1 MNSAKL
7 VVNNLEENVMKLMD
21 KVKNNKNLMRFIETT
36 QRRMIDSEI
45 GNTSVVVAYY
55 LLLSLFPLLIA
66 VGNILPYLH
75 IDPNDV
81 LPYIAEAIPK
91 AIFNDLKPAIQSLL
105 TQRSGS
111 LLSISALAALWSA
124 SQSINALQTAMNK
137 AFGVGQRKNFMIVR
151 LMSLFVI
158 VLLLTA
164 IVGVVGVLGL
174 GQTILDVLQPILHF
188 STDVIE
194 TFQALKWPITSLI
207 LLVIMCL
214 IYRVVPNANLTVRS
228 IIPGAV
234 FATVGWMLLS
244 EAFGLYIRYFSSK
257 VASYQL
263 IGSFI
268 ILMLW
273 LNFAATIIILG
284 GIINAVVKEYIS
296 NEKIQHRYSLIH
308 QLVDKIKEKLKK

>member
-1 MNSAKL
+1 
-7 VVNNLEENVMKLMD
+7 
-21 KVKNNKNLMRFIETT
+21 MRFIETT
-36 QRRMIDSEI
+36 QHRMIDSEI

-66 VGNILPYLH
+66 VGNLLPYLH
-75 IDPNDV
+75 IDPNEV

-91 AIFNDLKPAIQSLL
+91 AIFDDLKPAIQSLL
-105 TQRSGS
+105 TQRSGG

-137 AFGVGQRKNFMIVR
+137 AFGVEQRKNFIIVR
-151 LMSLFVI
+151 IMSLLVI
-158 VLLLTA
+158 LLFMIA

-174 GQTILDVLQPILHF
+174 GKTILDLLQPIFHF
-188 STDVIE
+188 STDFID
-194 TFQALKWPITSLI
+194 TFQALKWPVTSLV

-214 IYRVVPNANLTVRS
+214 IYRVVPNAKLNFRS

-244 EAFGLYIRYFSSK
+244 QAFGLYIKYFSSK
-257 VASYQL
+257 IASYQI

-296 NEKIQHRYSLIH
+296 NEKIQHRYGLINR
-308 QLVDKIKEKLKK
+308 LVDKIKEKLKK

>member
-1 MNSAKL
+1 MKL
-7 VVNNLEENVMKLMD
+7 VD
-21 KVKNNKNLMRFIETT
+21 KVKRNEKLMRFIETT
-36 QRRMIDSEI
+36 QHRMIDSEI

-66 VGNILPYLH
+66 VGNLLPYLH
-75 IDPNDV
+75 IDPNEV

-91 AIFNDLKPAIQSLL
+91 AIFEDLKPAIQSLL
-105 TQRSGS
+105 TQRSGG

-137 AFGVGQRKNFMIVR
+137 AFGVEQRKNFIIVR
-151 LMSLFVI
+151 IMSLLVI
-158 VLLLTA
+158 LLFMIA

-174 GQTILDVLQPILHF
+174 GKTILDLLQPIVHF
-188 STDVIE
+188 STDFID
-194 TFQALKWPITSLI
+194 TFQALKWPVTSLV

-214 IYRVVPNANLTVRS
+214 IYRVVPNAKLTFRS
-228 IIPGAV
+228 IIPGAI
-234 FATVGWMLLS
+234 FATAGWMLLS
-244 EAFGLYIRYFSSK
+244 QAFGLYIKYFSSK
-257 VASYQL
+257 IASYQI

-284 GIINAVVKEYIS
+284 GIINAVVKEYLS
-296 NEKIQHRYSLIH
+296 NEKIQHRYGLINR
-308 QLVDKIKEKLKK
+308 LVDKAKEKLKK

>member
-1 MNSAKL
+1 MKL
-7 VVNNLEENVMKLMD
+7 VD
-21 KVKNNKNLMRFIETT
+21 KVKNNENLMRFIETT
-36 QRRMIDSEI
+36 QRRMVDSEI

-75 IDPNDV
+75 IDPNEV
-81 LPYIAEAIPK
+81 LPYIAEAIPET
-91 AIFNDLKPAIQSLL
+91 IFNDLQSAIKSLL

-111 LLSISALAALWSA
+111 LLSISALTALWSA
-124 SQSINALQTAMNK
+124 SQSINALQIAMNK
-137 AFGVGQRKNFMIVR
+137 AFGVEQRKNFIIVR

-164 IVGVVGVLGL
+164 VVGVVGVLGL
-174 GQTILDVLQPILHF
+174 GKTILDLLQPIFHF
-188 STDVIE
+188 STDVID
-194 TFQALKWPITSLI
+194 TFQTLKWPITTLV
-207 LLVIMCL
+207 LMVIMCL
-214 IYRVVPNANLTVRS
+214 IYRVVPNARLNFRS

-234 FATVGWMLLS
+234 FSTIGWMLLS
-244 EAFGLYIRYFSSK
+244 QVFGLYIKYFSSK
-257 VASYQL
+257 IASYQI

-284 GIINAVVKEYIS
+284 GIINAVVKEYTS
-296 NEKIQHRYSLIH
+296 NEEIEHRYGVINRLM
-308 QLVDKIKEKLKK
+308 DKIKEKIKK

>member
-1 MNSAKL
+1 MKL
-7 VVNNLEENVMKLMD
+7 VD
-21 KVKNNKNLMRFIETT
+21 KVKNNESLMRFIETT
-36 QRRMIDSEI
+36 QRRMVDSEI

-75 IDPNDV
+75 IDPNAV

-91 AIFNDLKPAIQSLL
+91 SIFNDLKSAIQSLL
-105 TQRSGS
+105 TQRSGG

-124 SQSINALQTAMNK
+124 SQSINALQIAMNK
-137 AFGVGQRKNFMIVR
+137 AFGVEQRKNFIIVR

-164 IVGVVGVLGL
+164 VVGVVGVLGL
-174 GQTILDVLQPILHF
+174 GKTILDLLQPILHF
-188 STDVIE
+188 STDFID
-194 TFQALKWPITSLI
+194 TFQALKWPLTSLV

-214 IYRVVPNANLTVRS
+214 IYRVVPNARLNFRS
-228 IIPGAV
+228 IIPGAI
-234 FATVGWMLLS
+234 FATAGWMLLS
-244 EAFGLYIRYFSSK
+244 QAFGLYIKYFSSK
-257 VASYQL
+257 IASYQI

-268 ILMLW
+268 VLMLW

-284 GIINAVVKEYIS
+284 GIINAVVKEYFS
-296 NEKIQHRYSLIH
+296 HEKIEHRYGVLNR
-308 QLVDKIKEKLKK
+308 LMDKIKEKFKK

>member
-1 MNSAKL
+1 MKL
-7 VVNNLEENVMKLMD
+7 VD
-21 KVKNNKNLMRFIETT
+21 KVKNNEKLMRFIETT
-36 QRRMIDSEI
+36 QNRMIDSEI

-66 VGNILPYLH
+66 VGNLLPYLH
-75 IDPNDV
+75 IDPNEV

-91 AIFNDLKPAIQSLL
+91 AIFDDLKPAIQSLL
-105 TQRSGS
+105 TQRSGG

-137 AFGVGQRKNFMIVR
+137 AFGVEPRKNFIIVR
-151 LMSLFVI
+151 IMSLLVI
-158 VLLLTA
+158 LLFMIA

-174 GQTILDVLQPILHF
+174 GKTILDLLQPIFHF
-188 STDVIE
+188 STDFIDA
-194 TFQALKWPITSLI
+194 FQALKWPITTLV

-214 IYRVVPNANLTVRS
+214 IYRVVPNAKLTFRS

-244 EAFGLYIRYFSSK
+244 QAFGLYIKYFSSK
-257 VASYQL
+257 IASYQI

-273 LNFAATIIILG
+273 LNLAATIIILG

-296 NEKIQHRYSLIH
+296 NEKIQHRYGLINR
-308 QLVDKIKEKLKK
+308 LVDKIKEKLKK

>member
-1 MNSAKL
+1 MKL
-7 VVNNLEENVMKLMD
+7 VD
-21 KVKNNKNLMRFIETT
+21 KVKNNDNLMRFIETT
-36 QRRMIDSEI
+36 QRRMVDSEI

-91 AIFNDLKPAIQSLL
+91 AIFDDLKPAIQSLL
-105 TQRSGS
+105 TQRSGG

-137 AFGVGQRKNFMIVR
+137 AFGVEQRKNFIIVR
-151 LMSLFVI
+151 IMSLLVI
-158 VLLLTA
+158 LLFMIA

-174 GQTILDVLQPILHF
+174 GKTILDLLQPIFNF
-188 STDVIE
+188 STDFID
-194 TFQALKWPITSLI
+194 TFQALKWPITSLV

-214 IYRVVPNANLTVRS
+214 IYRVVPNAKLSFRS

-244 EAFGLYIRYFSSK
+244 QVFGLYIKYFSSK
-257 VASYQL
+257 IASYQI

-284 GIINAVVKEYIS
+284 GIINAVVKEYLS
-296 NEKIQHRYSLIH
+296 NEKIQHRYGLINR
-308 QLVDKIKEKLKK
+308 LIDKINEKFKK

>member
-1 MNSAKL
+1 MKL
-7 VVNNLEENVMKLMD
+7 VD
-21 KVKNNKNLMRFIETT
+21 KVKNNDKLMRFIETT
-36 QRRMIDSEI
+36 QQRMVESDI

-75 IDPNDV
+75 IDSDTV
-81 LPYIAEAIPK
+81 LPYIAEAIP
-91 AIFNDLKPAIQSLL
+91 ASIYADLEPAIKSLL

-124 SQSINALQTAMNK
+124 SQSINAMQTAMNK
-137 AFGVGQRKNFMIVR
+137 AFGVAQRSNFIVVR

-174 GQTILDVLQPILHF
+174 GKTILDFLQPIFHY
-188 STDVIE
+188 STNFID
-194 TFQALKWPITSLI
+194 TFQALKWPLTSLV
-207 LLVIMCL
+207 LLVIMSL
-214 IYRVVPNANLTVRS
+214 IYRVVPNTKLSFRS
-228 IIPGAV
+228 IIPGAI
-234 FATVGWMLLS
+234 FSTIGWMLLS
-244 EAFGLYIRYFSSK
+244 QLFGLYIKYFSSK
-257 VASYQL
+257 ISSYQI

-268 ILMLW
+268 VLMLW

-284 GIINAVVKEYIS
+284 GIINAVVKEYTS
-296 NEKIQHRYSLIH
+296 KEEIQHRSGFFSRIFDNIKH
-308 QLVDKIKEKLKK
+308 KIMKER

>member
-1 MNSAKL
+1 MKL
-7 VVNNLEENVMKLMD
+7 VDKIKSNEKLI
-21 KVKNNKNLMRFIETT
+21 RFIETT
-36 QRRMIDSEI
+36 QHRMVDSEI

-105 TQRSGS
+105 TQRSSS

-137 AFGVGQRKNFMIVR
+137 AFGVEQRKNFIIVR

-158 VLLLTA
+158 LLFLIA

-174 GQTILDVLQPILHF
+174 GKTILDLLQPILQF
-188 STDVIE
+188 STDFID
-194 TFQALKWPITSLI
+194 TFQALKWPITSLV

-214 IYRVVPNANLTVRS
+214 IYRVVPNAKLTFRS
-228 IIPGAV
+228 IIPGAI
-234 FATVGWMLLS
+234 FATIGWMLLS
-244 EAFGLYIRYFSSK
+244 QVFGLYIKYFSSK
-257 VASYQL
+257 IASYQI

-268 ILMLW
+268 VLMLW

-296 NEKIQHRYSLIH
+296 NEKIQHRYGLLNR
-308 QLVDKIKEKLKK
+308 LVDKIKEKLKK

>member
-1 MNSAKL
+1 MKL
-7 VVNNLEENVMKLMD
+7 VD
-21 KVKNNKNLMRFIETT
+21 KVKSNEKLMRFIETT
-36 QRRMIDSEI
+36 QNRMIDSEI

-137 AFGVGQRKNFMIVR
+137 AFGVEQRKNFIIVR

-158 VLLLTA
+158 LLFLTA

-174 GQTILDVLQPILHF
+174 GKTILDLLQPIFHF
-188 STDVIE
+188 STDFID
-194 TFQALKWPITSLI
+194 TFQALKWPITSLV

-214 IYRVVPNANLTVRS
+214 IYRVVPNAKLTFRS
-228 IIPGAV
+228 IIPGAI
-234 FATVGWMLLS
+234 FATIGWMLLS
-244 EAFGLYIRYFSSK
+244 QVFGLYIKYFSSK
-257 VASYQL
+257 IASYQI

-268 ILMLW
+268 VLMLW
-273 LNFAATIIILG
+273 LNFAATVIILG

-296 NEKIQHRYSLIH
+296 NEKIQHRYGLLNR
-308 QLVDKIKEKLKK
+308 LVDKIKEKLKK

>member
-1 MNSAKL
+1 
-7 VVNNLEENVMKLMD
+7 MKLMD
-21 KVKNNKNLMRFIETT
+21 KVKSNEKLMRFIETT
-36 QRRMIDSEI
+36 QHRMIDSEI

-137 AFGVGQRKNFMIVR
+137 AFGVEQRKNFIIVR

-158 VLLLTA
+158 LLFLTA

-174 GQTILDVLQPILHF
+174 GKTILDLLQPVLHF
-188 STDVIE
+188 STDFID
-194 TFQALKWPITSLI
+194 TFQALKWPITTLV

-214 IYRVVPNANLTVRS
+214 IYRVVPNAKLTFRS
-228 IIPGAV
+228 IIPGAI
-234 FATVGWMLLS
+234 FATIGWMLLS
-244 EAFGLYIRYFSSK
+244 QVFGLYIKYFSSK
-257 VASYQL
+257 IASYQI

-268 ILMLW
+268 VLMLW

-296 NEKIQHRYSLIH
+296 NEKIQHRYGLLNRLI
-308 QLVDKIKEKLKK
+308 DKIKEKLKK

>member
-1 MNSAKL
+1 MKL
-7 VVNNLEENVMKLMD
+7 VD
-21 KVKNNKNLMRFIETT
+21 KVKKNDKLMRFIETT
-36 QRRMIDSEI
+36 QHRMIESDI

-75 IDPNDV
+75 IDSNTV
-81 LPYIAEAIPK
+81 LPYIAEAIPES
-91 AIFNDLKPAIQSLL
+91 IYRDLEPAIKSLL

-137 AFGVGQRKNFMIVR
+137 AFGVRPRSNFIIVR

-174 GQTILDVLQPILHF
+174 GKTILDFFQPVFHY
-188 STDVIE
+188 STNFID
-194 TFQALKWPITSLI
+194 TFQALKWPLTSLV
-207 LLVIMCL
+207 LLVIMSL
-214 IYRVVPNANLTVRS
+214 IYRVVPNAKLTFRS

-234 FATVGWMLLS
+234 FSTIGWMLLS
-244 EAFGLYIRYFSSK
+244 QAFGLYIKYFSSK
-257 VASYQL
+257 ISSYQI

-268 ILMLW
+268 VLMLW

-284 GIINAVVKEYIS
+284 GIINAVVKEYTS
-296 NEKIQHRYSLIH
+296 NEKIKHRTGFLNRLFDSVK
-308 QLVDKIKEKLKK
+308 QKLKK

>member
-1 MNSAKL
+1 MKL
-7 VVNNLEENVMKLMD
+7 VD
-21 KVKNNKNLMRFIETT
+21 KVKSNEKLMRFIETT
-36 QRRMIDSEI
+36 QNRMIDSEI

-66 VGNILPYLH
+66 VGNLLPYLH
-75 IDPNDV
+75 IDPNEV

-91 AIFNDLKPAIQSLL
+91 AIFDDLKPAIQSLL
-105 TQRSGS
+105 TQRSGG

-137 AFGVGQRKNFMIVR
+137 AFGVEPRKNFIIVR
-151 LMSLFVI
+151 IMSLLVI
-158 VLLLTA
+158 LLFMIA

-174 GQTILDVLQPILHF
+174 GKTILDWLQPIFHF
-188 STDVIE
+188 STDFID
-194 TFQALKWPITSLI
+194 TFQALKWPITSLV

-214 IYRVVPNANLTVRS
+214 IYRVVPNAKLTFRS

-244 EAFGLYIRYFSSK
+244 QAFGLYIKYFSSK
-257 VASYQL
+257 IASYQI

-273 LNFAATIIILG
+273 LNLAATIIILG

-296 NEKIQHRYSLIH
+296 NEKIQHRYGLINR
-308 QLVDKIKEKLKK
+308 LMDKIKEKLKK

>member
-1 MNSAKL
+1 MKL
-7 VVNNLEENVMKLMD
+7 VD
-21 KVKNNKNLMRFIETT
+21 KAKKNDKLMRFIKTT
-36 QRRMIDSEI
+36 QRRMVESDI

-75 IDPNDV
+75 IDSNLV
-81 LPYIAEAIPK
+81 LPYIAEVIP
-91 AIFNDLKPAIQSLL
+91 ASIYIDLEPAIKSLL

-124 SQSINALQTAMNK
+124 SQSIDALQTAMNK
-137 AFGVGQRKNFMIVR
+137 AFGVAPRSNFIVVR

-164 IVGVVGVLGL
+164 IVGVVGILGL
-174 GQTILDVLQPILHF
+174 GKTILDFFQPILHY
-188 STDVIE
+188 STNFID
-194 TFQALKWPITSLI
+194 TFQTLKWPLTSLV
-207 LLVIMCL
+207 LLVIMSL
-214 IYRVVPNANLTVRS
+214 IYRVVPNAKLTFRS
-228 IIPGAV
+228 IIPGAI
-234 FATVGWMLLS
+234 FATIGWMLLS
-244 EAFGLYIRYFSSK
+244 QVFGLYIKYFSSK
-257 VASYQL
+257 ISSYQI

-284 GIINAVVKEYIS
+284 GIINAVVKEYTS
-296 NEKIQHRYSLIH
+296 HEKIQHRNGVLNRLFTKVKHKFS
-308 QLVDKIKEKLKK
+308 K

>member
-1 MNSAKL
+1 MKL
-7 VVNNLEENVMKLMD
+7 VD
-21 KVKNNKNLMRFIETT
+21 KVKNNEKLMRFIETT
-36 QRRMIDSEI
+36 QHRMIDSEI

-66 VGNILPYLH
+66 VGNLLPYLH
-75 IDPNDV
+75 IDPNEV

-91 AIFNDLKPAIQSLL
+91 AIFDDLKPAIQSLL
-105 TQRSGS
+105 TQRSGG

-137 AFGVGQRKNFMIVR
+137 AFGVEQRKNFIIVR
-151 LMSLFVI
+151 IMSLLVI
-158 VLLLTA
+158 LLFMIA

-174 GQTILDVLQPILHF
+174 GKTILDLLQPILHF
-188 STDVIE
+188 STDFID
-194 TFQALKWPITSLI
+194 TFQTLKWPITSFVLLI
-207 LLVIMCL
+207 IMCL
-214 IYRVVPNANLTVRS
+214 IYRVVPNAKLTFRS

-244 EAFGLYIRYFSSK
+244 QAFGIYITNFSSK
-257 VASYQL
+257 IASYQI

-296 NEKIQHRYSLIH
+296 NEKIQHRYGLINR
-308 QLVDKIKEKLKK
+308 LIDKIKEKLKK

>member
-1 MNSAKL
+1 MNL
-7 VVNNLEENVMKLMD
+7 VD
-21 KVKNNKNLMRFIETT
+21 KVKNNEKLIRFIETT
-36 QRRMIDSEI
+36 QKRMVDSEI

-66 VGNILPYLH
+66 VGNLLPYLH

-91 AIFNDLKPAIQSLL
+91 AIFEDLKPAIQSLL
-105 TQRSGS
+105 TQRSGG

-137 AFGVGQRKNFMIVR
+137 AFGVEQRKNFIIVR
-151 LMSLFVI
+151 IMSLFVI
-158 VLLLTA
+158 LLFLIA

-174 GQTILDVLQPILHF
+174 GKTILDLLQPILHF
-188 STDVIE
+188 STDFID
-194 TFQALKWPITSLI
+194 TFQALKWPITSLV

-214 IYRVVPNANLTVRS
+214 IYRVVPNAKLTFRS

-234 FATVGWMLLS
+234 FATAGWMLLS
-244 EAFGLYIRYFSSK
+244 QAFGLYIKYFSSK
-257 VASYQL
+257 IASYQI

-273 LNFAATIIILG
+273 LNLAATIIILG
-284 GIINAVVKEYIS
+284 GIINAVVKEYLS
-296 NEKIQHRYSLIH
+296 NEKIQHRYGLLNR
-308 QLVDKIKEKLKK
+308 LVDKIKEKLKK

>member
-1 MNSAKL
+1 MKL
-7 VVNNLEENVMKLMD
+7 VD
-21 KVKNNKNLMRFIETT
+21 KVKRNEKLMRFIETT
-36 QRRMIDSEI
+36 QHRMIDSEI

-66 VGNILPYLH
+66 VGNLLPYLH
-75 IDPNDV
+75 IDPNEV

-91 AIFNDLKPAIQSLL
+91 AIFEDLKPAIQSLL
-105 TQRSGS
+105 TQRSGG

-137 AFGVGQRKNFMIVR
+137 AFGVEQRKNFIIVR
-151 LMSLFVI
+151 IMSLLVI
-158 VLLLTA
+158 LLFMIA

-174 GQTILDVLQPILHF
+174 GKTILDLLQPIVHF
-188 STDVIE
+188 STDFID
-194 TFQALKWPITSLI
+194 TFQALKWPITSLV

-214 IYRVVPNANLTVRS
+214 IYRVVPNAKLTFRS
-228 IIPGAV
+228 IIPGAI
-234 FATVGWMLLS
+234 FATAGWMLLS
-244 EAFGLYIRYFSSK
+244 QAFGLYIKYFSSK
-257 VASYQL
+257 IASYQI

-284 GIINAVVKEYIS
+284 GIINAVVKEYLS
-296 NEKIQHRYSLIH
+296 NEKIQHRYGLINR
-308 QLVDKIKEKLKK
+308 LVDKAKEKLKK

>member
-1 MNSAKL
+1 MKL
-7 VVNNLEENVMKLMD
+7 VD
-21 KVKNNKNLMRFIETT
+21 KVKNNDNLMRFIETT
-36 QRRMIDSEI
+36 QRRMVDSEI

-105 TQRSGS
+105 TQRSGG

-137 AFGVGQRKNFMIVR
+137 AFGVEQRKNFIIVR
-151 LMSLFVI
+151 IMSLLVI
-158 VLLLTA
+158 LLFMIA

-174 GQTILDVLQPILHF
+174 GKTILDLLQPIFHF
-188 STDVIE
+188 STDFID
-194 TFQALKWPITSLI
+194 TFQALKWPITSLV

-214 IYRVVPNANLTVRS
+214 IYRVVPNAKLSFRS

-244 EAFGLYIRYFSSK
+244 QAFGLYIKYFSSK
-257 VASYQL
+257 IASYQI

-296 NEKIQHRYSLIH
+296 NEKIQHRYGLINR
-308 QLVDKIKEKLKK
+308 LIDKINEKFKK